1 MKKTIVNL
9 FLEGQF
15 KEIVDMTLYECG
27 CDKVELPLADY
38 YEPIDGSI
46 EEYLEDIYEDKT
58 EDDYDI
64 ETTSTSLI
72 LITRTGKCT
81 DCALGKTYVKD
92 RPRPTGDFDSIDKYH
107 GILAYMRSDMLA
119 AKNHLHKVLTDS
131 NYETCTSTEALGN
144 VGAVL
149 QGTVLCASNMDLYS
163 KTDDNGRFIY
173 MHEVE
178 EYIIYDAQDMS
189 FGTDGFN
196 DELITRDNT
205 LVNIWYKEHATNEE
219 KEFAKELA
227 DYYNVPLV
235 EEPSTEEDIRLMELE
250 ENKDYED
257 WMF

>member
-58 EDDYDI
+58 EDDYEI

-72 LITRTGKCT
+72 LITRTDKCN
-81 DCALGKTYVKD
+81 DCKLGKTYVKD
-92 RPRPTGDFDSIDKYH
+92 MPRPTGDFDSIDKYH

-131 NYETCTSTEALGN
+131 NYETCTSTEPLGN
-144 VGAVL
+144 VGVIL
-149 QGTVLCASNMDLYS
+149 QGTVLCASNMDLCS
-163 KTDDNGRFIY
+163 KTDSNGRFIY
-173 MHEVE
+173 IHEVE
-178 EYIIYDAQDMS
+178 QYIIYDAQDMS
-189 FGTDGFN
+189 FGTDGMN
-196 DELITRDNT
+196 DELITKDNT
-205 LVNIWYKEHATNEE
+205 LVSVWYKEHATNEE
-219 KEFAKELA
+219 KELAKELA

-235 EEPSTEEDIRLMELE
+235 EEPTTDEDRRLMEE
-250 ENKDYED
+250 ADDED

>member
-9 FLEGQF
+9 FLEGQY
-15 KEIVDMTLYECG
+15 KEIINMTLFECG
-27 CDKVELPLADY
+27 CDKVELPLVDY

-58 EDDYDI
+58 EDDYEI

-92 RPRPTGDFDSIDKYH
+92 MPRPTGDFDSIDKYH

-131 NYETCTSTEALGN
+131 NYETCTSTEPLGN
-144 VGAVL
+144 VGVIL
-149 QGTVLCASNMDLYS
+149 QGTVLCASNMDLCS
-163 KTDDNGRFIY
+163 KTDSNGRFIY

-178 EYIIYDAQDMS
+178 QYIIYDAQDMS
-189 FGTDGFN
+189 FGTDGMN
-196 DELITRDNT
+196 DELITKDNT
-205 LVNIWYKEHATNEE
+205 LVSVWYKEHATNEE
-219 KEFAKELA
+219 KELAKELA

-235 EEPSTEEDIRLMELE
+235 EEPTTDEDRRLMEE
-250 ENKDYED
+250 ADDED